1 MSTMITQ
8 EDVLRVAKLARIQL
22 QAGEVEKFQKDFSSI
37 LDYFA
42 LLQKLD
48 VSGVKEMTHSVEL
61 EDVMRRD
68 QEGSNKGTE
77 GLLQTTEQKDG
88 FLKVP
93 SVFP

>member
-1 MSTMITQ
+1 MITK

-22 QAGEVEKFQKDFSSI
+22 NSQETEKFQKDLSAI

-42 LLQKLD
+42 SLQELD
-48 VSGVKEMTHSVEL
+48 VSGVKETTHSVQVQN
-61 EDVMRRD
+61 VMRED
-68 QEGSNKGTE
+68 QEATGQKTE

-93 SVFP
+93 SILP